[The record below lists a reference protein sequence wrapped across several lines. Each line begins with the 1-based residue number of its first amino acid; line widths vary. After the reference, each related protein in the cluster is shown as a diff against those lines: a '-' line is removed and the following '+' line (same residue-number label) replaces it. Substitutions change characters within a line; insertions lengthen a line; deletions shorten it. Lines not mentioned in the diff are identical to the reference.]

1 MNVFYMDLFSLS
13 SFCFYDKIK
22 TAVPCVNRFRQGANT
37 RKDCHQTIAMDL
49 LKRKKSFQGRTV
61 FENGNPTGNETP
73 AKNKTSSK
81 NETPSKN
88 ETSPEKGTLLKKQDL
103 FLAAVLLFLALSAL
117 LARNFMTGPP
127 AVTAQI
133 SVDGAVTNTLDLAKD
148 QEITVTSKNGGSNT
162 LVIQNGE
169 IWCSQASCPDQI
181 CVHQGKKQRD
191 GDTIVCLPNQMI
203 VTIIGEGE

>member
-22 TAVPCVNRFRQGANT
+22 TAVPCVSRFRQETNT

-49 LKRKKSFQGRTV
+49 LKRKKSFRGRTV

-73 AKNKTSSK
+73 SK
-81 NETPSKN
+81 NG
-88 ETSPEKGTLLKKQDL
+88 TSPEKGTLLKKQDL

-117 LARNFMTGPP
+117 LARHFMSGQP

-133 SVDGAVTNTLDLAKD
+133 SLDGAVTNTLDLNKD

-162 LVIQNGE
+162 FVIQDGE

>member
-61 FENGNPTGNETP
+61 FENGNSTG
-73 AKNKTSSK
+73 

>member
-22 TAVPCVNRFRQGANT
+22 TAVPCVSRFRQETNT

-49 LKRKKSFQGRTV
+49 LKRKKSFRGRTV

-73 AKNKTSSK
+73 
-81 NETPSKN
+81 
-88 ETSPEKGTLLKKQDL
+88 PEKGTLLKKQDL

-117 LARNFMTGPP
+117 LARHFMSGQP

-133 SVDGAVTNTLDLAKD
+133 SVDGAVTNTLDLNKD

-162 LVIQNGE
+162 FVIQDGE

>member
-1 MNVFYMDLFSLS
+1 MKMEIPLEMKHPP
-13 SFCFYDKIK
+13 KIK
-22 TAVPCVNRFRQGANT
+22 HLP
-37 RKDCHQTIAMDL
+37 KMKL
-49 LKRKKSFQGRTV
+49 LPKMK
-61 FENGNPTGNETP
+61 PP
-73 AKNKTSSK
+73 
-81 NETPSKN
+81 
-88 ETSPEKGTLLKKQDL
+88 PEKGTLLKKQDL

>member
-1 MNVFYMDLFSLS
+1 M
-13 SFCFYDKIK
+13 
-22 TAVPCVNRFRQGANT
+22 NRFRQGANT
-37 RKDCHQTIAMDL
+37 RKDCHQTIAIDL

-61 FENGNPTGNETP
+61 FENGNPTG
-73 AKNKTSSK
+73 

-148 QEITVTSKNGGSNT
+148 QEITVASKNGGSNT
-162 LVIQNGE
+162 FVIQNGE

>member
-22 TAVPCVNRFRQGANT
+22 TAVPCVSRFRQETNT

-49 LKRKKSFQGRTV
+49 LKRKKSFRGRTV

-73 AKNKTSSK
+73 
-81 NETPSKN
+81 PKN

-117 LARNFMTGPP
+117 LARHFMSGQP

-133 SVDGAVTNTLDLAKD
+133 SVDGAVTNTLDLNKD

-162 LVIQNGE
+162 FVIQDGE